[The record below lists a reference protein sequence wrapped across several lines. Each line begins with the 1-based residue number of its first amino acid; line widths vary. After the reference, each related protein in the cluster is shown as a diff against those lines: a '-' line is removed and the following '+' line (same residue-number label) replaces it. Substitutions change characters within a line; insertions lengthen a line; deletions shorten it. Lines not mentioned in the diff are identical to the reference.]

1 MTVLSGP
8 GMKLALDS
16 FLDDSEQIAGR
27 VADASSLAACRP
39 FVEHSLLQRLVY
51 PLQSDQR
58 AGLLFVFQGE
68 KARWQAKAFS
78 RPRYCTYFTYTFI
91 TYCTVL
97 LRNPK
102 KVV

>member
-1 MTVLSGP
+1 
-8 GMKLALDS
+8 MKFSLDS

-39 FVEHSLLQRLVY
+39 FIEHSLLQRVVY
-51 PLQSDQR
+51 PLQSDQC

-68 KARWQAKAFS
+68 EARWQAKVFS
-78 RPRYCTYFTYTFI
+78 RARYCTYFIYAFI